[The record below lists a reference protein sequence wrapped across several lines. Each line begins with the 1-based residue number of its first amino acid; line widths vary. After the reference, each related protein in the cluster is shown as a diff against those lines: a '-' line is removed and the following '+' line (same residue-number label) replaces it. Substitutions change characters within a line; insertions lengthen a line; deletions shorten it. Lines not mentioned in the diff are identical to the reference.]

1 MIKNEP
7 DVNNYIKMPEW
18 WELTEQHGIPRINR
32 IAFKNPP
39 DTMELTA
46 FNEAYKVP
54 NTERKKTNIHF
65 FLGDYLFE
73 RTWSRLI
80 QTVL

>member
-18 WELTEQHGIPRINR
+18 WELTEQHSIPSLNR

-54 NTERKKTNIHF
+54 NTNCGAEIEYRIPIPDEDKEDGGSYT
-65 FLGDYLFE
+65 
-73 RTWSRLI
+73 
-80 QTVL
+80 